1 MRIVKIFLTLLI
13 IVIVFTLGYRIGL
26 VKTQVEISYL
36 YETLIRSALIQNY
49 IKSSQLWEQAFNNES
64 IATKAMSYGQA
75 KGYSDAI
82 RDLVIT
88 IFTKLLNKDE

>member
-1 MRIVKIFLTLLI
+1 MRIVKILLI
-13 IVIVFTLGYRIGL
+13 SLVIVIVFTLGYRIGL
-26 VKTQVEISYL
+26 VKSQVELSYL

-49 IKSSQLWEQAFNNES
+49 IKSSQLWEQAFNNKN
-64 IATKAMSYGQA
+64 IATKAMNYGQA

-82 RDLVIT
+82 RDLVIN